1 MKIIDLTQV
10 MHADM
15 PVFPGT
21 EKPIFFPANTLEKDG
36 FIETKLSLYSHTGT
50 HIDAPGHMLLGGNL
64 LNQLEIDH
72 FVGKAAVLDFTNMEK
87 KEISKEDL
95 LKYESKLKDLDYV
108 LLKTGWSQ
116 YWGKDKYFDGFP
128 FLTVEAAAWLAGFNL
143 KGIGVDAISIDDMKT
158 TTFPVHYKLFENNM
172 IVIENLTNLDSINEE
187 VFVFSCLPLNYEN
200 ADGSPVRAIA
210 MENIA

>member
-50 HIDAPGHMLLGGNL
+50 HIDAPGHMLLGANL
-64 LNQLEIDH
+64 LNQLGIDH
-72 FVGKAAVLDFTNMEK
+72 FVGKAAVLDFTNIEK
-87 KEISKEDL
+87 QEISKEDL

-116 YWGKDKYFDGFP
+116 YWGEDKYFDGFP

-172 IVIENLTNLDSINEE
+172 IVIENLTNLNLINEE
-187 VFVFSCLPLNYEN
+187 IFVFSCLPLNYEN
-200 ADGSPVRAIA
+200 ADGSPVRAVA
-210 MENIA
+210 MFF